1 MGTRLGCRKAVI
13 LSFLI
18 GMVLP
23 VIVFLVA
30 LTAIITVLWDAA
42 PIAIKLFLVMA
53 ILLVAMPLATLIA
66 LDLMD
71 ELEKC
76 GYS

>member
-1 MGTRLGCRKAVI
+1 MGSRVGCRKAVI
-13 LSFLI
+13 LFFLI
-18 GMVLP
+18 GMILP

-30 LTAIITVLWDAA
+30 LTAIITALWDAA
-42 PIAIKLFLVMA
+42 PIAVKLFLVMA
-53 ILLVAMPLATLIA
+53 ILMVAMPLATLIA
-66 LDLMD
+66 LDLID